1 MVGKIILHI
10 ILVWPFASYIIDYWA
25 KRIYIGA
32 KHVQKFWRNFKKK
45 SVS

>member
-1 MVGKIILHI
+1 MIGKIILYI

-25 KRIYIGA
+25 KRIYIGI
-32 KHVQKFWRNFKKK
+32 KYIQKFWRKLKKK

>member
-1 MVGKIILHI
+1 MFGIIILYI

-25 KRIYIGA
+25 KKIYIGV
-32 KHVQKFWRNFKKK
+32 KYIQKLWRNSKKK

>member
-1 MVGKIILHI
+1 MVGKIILYI

-25 KRIYIGA
+25 KRIYIGV
-32 KHVQKFWRNFKKK
+32 KYIQKFWRNFKKK